1 MTKALLMNSV
11 AEIPAPTFDF
21 IFDFTFAFFFDFIF
35 DESDGTP
42 YILWRSKME
51 LGVHL
56 GRLIG
61 AARQERAVL
70 MALGTSESDA
80 RCVDVHEQQ

>member
-11 AEIPAPTFDF
+11 AGIPAPTFDF
-21 IFDFTFAFFFDFIF
+21 IFDFTFDFIF

-61 AARQERAVL
+61 AGTTGARSTDGAGDIRI
-70 MALGTSESDA
+70 
-80 RCVDVHEQQ
+80 RCKVCRCA